1 MKPGDGLG
9 YGAYVSNEHRS
20 FAKTDSWC
28 SYTDIYIIDVG
39 RRCHHSCLLAFF
51 RVKEQAKAA
60 EQQARTRV
68 HTIYS
73 AAINIDI
80 HNKECIIIACDDI
93 VAH

>member
-1 MKPGDGLG
+1 MTPGDGLG
-9 YGAYVSNEHRS
+9 YGAYMSSNEHRS

-73 AAINIDI
+73 AAINTYP
-80 HNKECIIIACDDI
+80 
-93 VAH
+93 